1 MALGR
6 STSSVRRA
14 ACACPSASNTAGDFD
29 GCNLHD
35 DAGDEP
41 GINPA
46 NESAHTRYGR
56 IHEKCQIQVTDYSWD
71 HYDTRSFENEDF
83 VQFLSDQKVAF
94 PRESDET
101 PTVRWINVGGVSWDV
116 LSALTMKYDIHSLA
130 LEDILRPQDRNSS
143 KCDYFKKCLFVRIVC
158 HTLRPGNN
166 SQERETLEDGS
177 MGSRSDP
184 HIRALTHR
192 WRRWTQHSSSEEA
205 LPTSKSSRL
214 RFPGLP
220 SSHSRRLA
228 RQRRQLIIEKLR
240 DSAVQVQLAPV
251 FLFLIKGGDTVISI
265 YPASDMKLTKPI
277 AKRLQDPSSGLR
289 TSCDASL
296 LIQSHLDLIIDL
308 TLEIVEEYQDVI
320 SEIEKDLLYRPNM
333 SSTKKLHIISADIHH
348 LKRTLEPVQTMV
360 EGLRKHDAERTMAAY
375 FDYDMTKGYRGGKG
389 DLTPNANQPRV
400 GYMSYRT
407 SIYLSDIQDHIEF
420 ALRSLDMFAGVTAH
434 LIDFSFNM
442 ASYEMNERMKQ
453 LTVAS
458 IIFLPLTLLTGYFG
472 MNFERMESVQNHS
485 EFFFWMIALP
495 VMGVLIPLFTGTA
508 FWRMLRSFY
517 RRFLLESIVGPSR
530 AVDDP

>member
-220 SSHSRRLA
+220 SSHSRRLTTA
-228 RQRRQLIIEKLR
+228 AAHYRKASRQCCAGSASTRFSLPYQGRRHRHIDIPCFRHEAHKTNRQTSAGSFQWLEDVLR
-240 DSAVQVQLAPV
+240 RVPADS
-251 FLFLIKGGDTVISI
+251 
-265 YPASDMKLTKPI
+265 KP
-277 AKRLQDPSSGLR
+277 P
-289 TSCDASL
+289 
-296 LIQSHLDLIIDL
+296 
-308 TLEIVEEYQDVI
+308 
-320 SEIEKDLLYRPNM
+320 
-333 SSTKKLHIISADIHH
+333 
-348 LKRTLEPVQTMV
+348 
-360 EGLRKHDAERTMAAY
+360 
-375 FDYDMTKGYRGGKG
+375 
-389 DLTPNANQPRV
+389 
-400 GYMSYRT
+400 
-407 SIYLSDIQDHIEF
+407 
-420 ALRSLDMFAGVTAH
+420 
-434 LIDFSFNM
+434 
-442 ASYEMNERMKQ
+442 
-453 LTVAS
+453 
-458 IIFLPLTLLTGYFG
+458 
-472 MNFERMESVQNHS
+472 
-485 EFFFWMIALP
+485 
-495 VMGVLIPLFTGTA
+495 
-508 FWRMLRSFY
+508 
-517 RRFLLESIVGPSR
+517 
-530 AVDDP
+530 